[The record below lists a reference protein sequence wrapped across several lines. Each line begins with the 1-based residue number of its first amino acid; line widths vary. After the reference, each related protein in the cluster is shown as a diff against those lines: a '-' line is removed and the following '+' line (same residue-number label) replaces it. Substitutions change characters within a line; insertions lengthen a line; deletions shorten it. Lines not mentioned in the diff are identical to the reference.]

1 MKTKGL
7 HTLMLSG
14 KNSNES
20 DIEIFIDVYRCVYV
34 QDSRLFEKIN
44 EIRGFLFC

>member
-7 HTLMLSG
+7 HTLMLTR

-20 DIEIFIDVYRCVYV
+20 DIEIFNDVYSSVYV
-34 QDSRLFEKIN
+34 QDLRFLKIY
-44 EIRGFLFC
+44 EIRRFLFC